1 MSLALSAVDYRLRG
15 RKLIDAA
22 SLDVQPG
29 QLQVLLG
36 PNGAGKSTLLR
47 LLAGDLKPDAG
58 QVRLDD
64 RPLADWPGAALA
76 RRRAVMMQREDLP
89 FPFTVDEV
97 VALGRL
103 PWQRA
108 PESVGERE
116 VVAAALAEAGA
127 SRLSGRRYTEL
138 SGGERARVQLARAL
152 AQISSPGSQPGS
164 APTPRYL
171 LLDEPTASLD
181 FAFQHHCLLTMR
193 RLAAS
198 GVGVLAILQDPNV
211 ALRHAD
217 VVTLIEQG
225 RIIASGRPNEVLEPE
240 RLSTLYGMPIESI
253 RGPTGAICQLFA
265 AGPPDAIP

>member
-1 MSLALSAVDYRLRG
+1 MSLVLSAVDYSVRG
-15 RKLIDAA
+15 RRLIDAA
-22 SLDVQPG
+22 SLAVQPG

-47 LLAGDLKPDAG
+47 LLAGDLKADAG

-64 RPLADWPGAALA
+64 RPLKDWPAMALA

-97 VALGRL
+97 VSLGRL
-103 PWQRA
+103 PWQRDPGLA
-108 PESVGERE
+108 SEQAI
-116 VVAAALAEAGA
+116 VAAALVEAGA
-127 SRLSGRRYTEL
+127 GQLGGRRYPEL
-138 SGGERARVQLARAL
+138 SGGERARVQLARAM
-152 AQISSPGSQPGS
+152 AQISNADHDP
-164 APTPRYL
+164 APRYL

-193 RLAAS
+193 RLAAR

-217 VVTLIEQG
+217 AVTLIEHG
-225 RIIASGRPNEVLEPE
+225 RIIASGTPNEVLLPE
-240 RLSTLYGMPIESI
+240 RLSRLYGLPIEAV
-253 RGPTGAICQLFA
+253 RGPDGAICQLFA
-265 AGPPDAIP
+265 AGPAEAAS

>member
-1 MSLALSAVDYRLRG
+1 MSLALSAVDYSLRG
-15 RKLIDAA
+15 RRLIDAA
-22 SLDVQPG
+22 SLHLQPG

-64 RPLADWPGAALA
+64 RPLTDWPGAALA

-108 PESVGERE
+108 PESPGERE
-116 VVAAALAEAGA
+116 IVAAALASAGA
-127 SRLSGRRYTEL
+127 TRLSGRRYPEL

-152 AQISSPGSQPGS
+152 AQINVAGDDP
-164 APTPRYL
+164 APRYL

-225 RIIASGRPNEVLEPE
+225 RIIASGTPNEVLEPE
-240 RLSTLYGMPIESI
+240 RLSALYGMPIEAI

-265 AGPPDAIP
+265 A